1 MLHLIIY
8 DKFSYLDDN
17 YINYVQSSERLPSSG
32 LTLRSPTGWRG
43 GSGCHCYFSQILIVA
58 CLVFTIW
65 TTNFLCFQKPFIAKD
80 GHLTQIQ
87 YHERKGKRNITRAQ
101 TRAVQL
107 LRAHLNA
114 TMTHYFGGC

>member
-1 MLHLIIY
+1 MIII
-8 DKFSYLDDN
+8 
-17 YINYVQSSERLPSSG
+17 INYTQSSERIPSSG

-65 TTNFLCFQKPFIAKD
+65 ATNFLCFQKPFIAKD

-87 YHERKGKRNITRAQ
+87 YHEREGKETSHVRKH
-101 TRAVQL
+101 
-107 LRAHLNA
+107 AHCN
-114 TMTHYFGGC
+114 Y